1 MKIEYWNPVPIY
13 YADVSD
19 YEFQTIRQEIQSSVK
34 PEMFN
39 ETTWHDLVST
49 TIDTTTNIV
58 DYLNL
63 QALRTLITNHVKF
76 FIEQLSNNSITD
88 LVLLNS
94 WFNCLQQYGFQNTH
108 VHDHKC
114 ISGVYYYD
122 YVNDDSKSTLVFALD
137 NQINKKFFVRYE
149 YIPGRIIVFHGHTP
163 HFVTYNQS
171 KTLRTSFSF
180 NFSYT
185 EANHAPE
192 KHGM

>member
-1 MKIEYWNPVPIY
+1 MNIEYWNPVPIY
-13 YADVSD
+13 CADVSNQ
-19 YEFQTIRQEIQSSVK
+19 EFQTIRQEIQSQVK

-39 ETTWHDLVST
+39 QTTWHDLVST
-49 TIDTTTNIV
+49 TLDTTTNIV

-63 QALRTLITNHVKF
+63 QALRTLITNHVKV
-76 FIEQLSNNSITD
+76 FIERLGNYSITD
-88 LVLLNS
+88 VVLFNS

-122 YVNDDSKSTLVFALD
+122 YGAADSKSTLTFLLD
-137 NQINKKFFVRYE
+137 NHINKETISYE
-149 YIPGRIIVFHGHTP
+149 YVPGRIIIFFGLTP
-163 HFVTYNQS
+163 HYVTYNQS
-171 KTLRTSFSF
+171 KTPRTSFSF

-185 EANHAPE
+185 EVNHAPE